1 MKERCVDVE
10 EFVKDRIDELLE
22 FYGLEDLFDLTTAE
36 LVPEIRDTED
46 MIRSA
51 RRWND
56 DAIEYYE
63 AYLSRLHVLLD
74 NAVE

>member
-46 MIRSA
+46 MILSE
-51 RRWND
+51 RRRNG

-74 NAVE
+74 NAGK

>member
-10 EFVKDRIDELLE
+10 EFVEDRIDELLE

-46 MIRSA
+46 MILSE
-51 RRWND
+51 RRRNG